1 MPVKGTSLTR
11 QPLDDMPITKR
22 TEETDMDNKL
32 TSQHSSREEYVD
44 ELLEELS
51 DPVHKRLIQAYQ
63 GDDPVQS
70 MESELR
76 KILMETAQRED

>member
-1 MPVKGTSLTR
+1 
-11 QPLDDMPITKR
+11 
-22 TEETDMDNKL
+22 MDNKL
-32 TSQHSSREEYVD
+32 TSQHSSREEYLN

-63 GDDPVQS
+63 GDDPVES
-70 MESELR
+70 MESELK